1 MWAESESEPRCVFEC
16 GQRCKSGCTSVWKL
30 ISTER
35 IEADSS
41 SLSGDNDWSCSWDN
55 DSCSG
60 ENDESLSGDND
71 KFEWGRCCVDNV
83 VWTMSCGQYH
93 GECCGQCRVGND
105 VWTMTCGQ

>member
-16 GQRCKSGCTSVWKL
+16 GQRCKSDCISVWKL

-60 ENDESLSGDND
+60 ENDEGLSGDND
-71 KFEWGRCCVDNV
+71 KFEWGVG
-83 VWTMSCGQYH
+83 TML
-93 GECCGQCRVGND
+93 CGQCHVDNIMENVVGND
-105 VWTMTCGQ
+105 VWTMS